1 MPPANSGAAPLVA
14 ATAGGRMGGT
24 MATGG
29 RPAPME
35 NASRISWTSPAS
47 TRDRMKSGRV
57 YRAATGLA
65 EDREGADTS
74 CSYPGIDISR
84 KRFSAPST
92 SAMFHSM
99 YRAST

>member
-1 MPPANSGAAPLVA
+1 MS
-14 ATAGGRMGGT
+14 
-24 MATGG
+24 
-29 RPAPME
+29 
-35 NASRISWTSPAS
+35 NADPHAIVEAFT
-47 TRDRMKSGRV
+47 KSGRV

-84 KRFSAPST
+84 KRFTAPFT